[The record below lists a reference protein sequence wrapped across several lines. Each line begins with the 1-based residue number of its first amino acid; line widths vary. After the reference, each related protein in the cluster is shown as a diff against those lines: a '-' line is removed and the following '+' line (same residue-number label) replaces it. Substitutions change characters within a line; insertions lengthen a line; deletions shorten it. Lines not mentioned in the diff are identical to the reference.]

1 MTQSSKPS
9 RHVPAWLK
17 AALPWLAFL
26 AMLLWAWR
34 TGPLAVPSYG
44 DTLETVW
51 GSQWYARALLNG
63 VSPFFMPNIY
73 YPLGWHTGTLAHTP
87 ALFILALPFQFVGGA
102 GVAYAGLVIL
112 ASALSFAGCLRL
124 IGLRADRFVAT
135 LLALIYTFAFFRW
148 LCADGGHM
156 HFLWG
161 TSFLPWIVWAILR
174 LRDEAAPARRRRY
187 ILFAGLAWAG
197 ALYFSLYF
205 VWIGLLP
212 LLLLLLDRQRSLWQH
227 VKQCVAIAIVA
238 FVVALPT
245 LALFYLGS
253 RADQLTAIDAP
264 VLLAWGASLN
274 SFITPPLIHP
284 LPLVQS
290 LARAIFQGDAATINE
305 VNESNWGIVL
315 PVLGA
320 LGVVIG
326 WRRSKGTRA
335 LLVLLAVSVVLSLGM
350 ALQWNGNT
358 VQSNLFGG
366 LNTALWQLG
375 HLVKPSLFTTTTPPA
390 NFTDIVPMPGYV
402 LMSTLPFWESAR
414 VAARFSI
421 VGGLVLCMLAA
432 IALQRLPGVAKGA
445 LAVLLLIEMLPSPT
459 QSRPLPT
466 APHPAYTWL
475 AEQHMPAGQSII
487 EMDVTPIRKNGAI
500 PLTALDYGIPT
511 VSGAGSF
518 LPKPTQALGV
528 ILGRSPNMLALPDV
542 AILLSKFGVKYV
554 VIHMKAGTENTY
566 EWDQWQAAQANP
578 SMQAVRC
585 FDPTP
590 QNQVLGY
597 PICIA
602 EVNAPAAPSYNVLR
616 EEGWSEFEP
625 WGVWMLGRTSRATW
639 IALHPTAHTLHLNAF
654 PVCVA
659 GQNQHVAVYVNDAQL
674 ATHDWTNCDAWDE
687 TLTIP
692 AKLVRAGANTIRIE
706 ASYALQAGGGQVKD
720 ETRPLSVG
728 FSALQVQ
735 PVAP

>member
-1 MTQSSKPS
+1 MTHSSKSS
-9 RHVPAWLK
+9 RHVPVWLK
-17 AALPWLAFL
+17 AAFPWFAFL

-51 GSQWYARALLNG
+51 GAQWYANALSKG
-63 VSPFFMPNIY
+63 ISPLFMPNIF

-87 ALFILALPFQFVGGA
+87 ALFILALPFQLVGGA
-102 GVAYAGLVIL
+102 GVAYAGLVVL
-112 ASALSFAGCLRL
+112 ALALSFAGCLRL

-135 LLALIYTFAFFRW
+135 LLGLIYTFAFFRW

-187 ILFAGLAWAG
+187 LLFAGLAWAG

-205 VWIGLLP
+205 VWIGALP
-212 LLLLLLDRQRSLWQH
+212 LFLLLFDRQRSLWQH
-227 VKQCVAIAIVA
+227 VRQIIAIAIVA
-238 FVVALPT
+238 VIAAAPT
-245 LALFYLGS
+245 LVLFFLGS
-253 RADQLTAIDAP
+253 RADQLSSNDAS

-274 SFITPPLIHP
+274 SFITPPLVHP
-284 LPLVQS
+284 VPALQS
-290 LARAIFQGDAATINE
+290 LARAIFQGDTATINE
-305 VNESNWGIVL
+305 VNESNWGILL
-315 PVLGA
+315 PLTAVLGA
-320 LGVVIG
+320 VIG
-326 WRRSKGTRA
+326 LRRTRDTRA
-335 LLVLLAVSVVLSLGM
+335 LLAVLGVSLLLALGI
-350 ALQWNGNT
+350 ALQWNGTT
-358 VQSNLFGG
+358 VQSGLF
-366 LNTALWQLG
+366 TALNALLWQIG
-375 HLVKPSLFTTTTPPA
+375 HLIKPSLFPSATLPSDFA
-390 NFTDIVPMPGYV
+390 NIVPLPGFLLTAV
-402 LMSTLPFWESAR
+402 VPFWESAR

-421 VGGLVLCMLAA
+421 VGGLMLCLLAA
-432 IALQRLPGVAKGA
+432 IALQHMPRVAKGV

-475 AEQHMPAGQSII
+475 AEQHMPPGQSII
-487 EMDVTPIRKNGAI
+487 ELDVTPIRKNGAI
-500 PLTALDYGIPT
+500 LLTALDYGIPT

-518 LPKPTQALGV
+518 LPKPTLALGTV
-528 ILGRSPNMLALPDV
+528 LGRTPHMLALPDV
-542 AILLSKFGVKYV
+542 AILLSQFGVKYV

-566 EWDQWQAAQANP
+566 EWGQWQAAQANP
-578 SMQAVRC
+578 SMKAVRC

-602 EVNAPAAPSYNVLR
+602 EVNAPAAPAYNVLR
-616 EEGWSEFEP
+616 EEGWSEFEQ

-659 GQNQHVAVYVNDAQL
+659 GQNQHVTVYVNDAQL

-692 AKLVRAGANTIRIE
+692 AKLVKAGANTIRFE
-706 ASYALQAGGGQVKD
+706 AAYALQAGGGQVKD

-735 PVAP
+735 PVTP